1 MQKRLSEWNA
11 HWHDVCVALA
21 RDCKLP
27 MTWPVRP
34 WLFVPEDAIPTV
46 VFVIQKLPTTNATPA
61 AMPVSRITPL
71 EKVVPWQYTSWN
83 REGEREKPDTIP
95 VEMKI

>member
-1 MQKRLSEWNA
+1 
-11 HWHDVCVALA
+11 
-21 RDCKLP
+21 
-27 MTWPVRP
+27 
-34 WLFVPEDAIPTV
+34 VPEETILSAV
-46 VFVIQKLPTTNATPA
+46 SVIQKLRATNATPT

-71 EKVVPWQYTSWN
+71 EMVVPWQYTPWN